1 MTEAKFSPVQIGVAG
16 VGKFGLLHALTLQ
29 GLGEAQLVA
38 VMHRRQNRL
47 AEIAPSL
54 PGVRGYTNLDHA
66 VAESG
71 AEAWVIVSSTAA
83 HVEMTETV
91 LKAGKPV
98 LIEKPL
104 AESLA
109 DAERIRPWVK
119 SHPGNLMLGHI
130 MLFNSEFRELVNEIR
145 QRGPVAYLNSVRH
158 RPITTMDVLPGEHPL
173 ELLMV
178 HDLYMTQ
185 VLVDRADPVRFDCR
199 VHRHRSGAV
208 DLAVAHLQWADG
220 TLATYSASF
229 MTPEGM
235 PADGFDRME
244 VFGEGWAA
252 RIQPNPRPLELWD
265 RRARWPMPLEIRADP
280 TAPSGMMAEEL
291 RCFCRVVRGL
301 DPVPV
306 GATYEDAMQVQRWLD
321 RLEASARS

>member
-1 MTEAKFSPVQIGVAG
+1 MTEAKFKPVRIGVAG
-16 VGKFGLLHALTLQ
+16 AGGFGLLHALTLQ
-29 GLGEAQLVA
+29 GLGEAELVA

-47 AEIAPSL
+47 AEIAPKL
-54 PGVRGYTNLDHA
+54 PGVRGYTNLDQA
-66 VAESG
+66 VTESG
-71 AEAWVIVSSTAA
+71 AEAWVIASSTAA
-83 HVEMTETV
+83 HVAMTETI

-98 LIEKPL
+98 LLEKPL

-109 DAERIRPWVK
+109 DAERLRSWVK
-119 SHPGNLMLGHI
+119 SDSGNLMLGHI
-130 MLFNSEFRELVNEIR
+130 MLFNSEFRQLLDEVR
-145 QRGPVAYLNSVRH
+145 KRGPVAYLNSVRH
-158 RPITTMDVLPGEHPL
+158 RPIATMNVLPGEHPL
-173 ELLMV
+173 DLLMV

-220 TLATYSASF
+220 TLGSYSASF
-229 MTPEGM
+229 MTPAGM
-235 PADGFDRME
+235 PADGFDRLE

-252 RIQPNPRPLELWD
+252 RLEPNPRPIELWD
-265 RRARWPMPLEIRADP
+265 DRACWPMPLEIRADP
-280 TAPSGMMAEEL
+280 MAPSGMMAEEL

-301 DPVPV
+301 EPVPV